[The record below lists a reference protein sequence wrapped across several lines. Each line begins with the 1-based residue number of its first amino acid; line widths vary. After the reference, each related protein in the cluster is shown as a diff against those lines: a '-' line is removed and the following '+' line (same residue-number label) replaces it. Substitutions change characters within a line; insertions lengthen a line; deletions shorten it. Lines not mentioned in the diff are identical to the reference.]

1 MESQVVWVGEH
12 KVETGKRVTLR
23 IDWAKS
29 DTGATVKKII
39 TRGSDLSVLL
49 DIDGVA
55 ESQFIHEFHLKN
67 WLRARH

>member
-39 TRGSDLSVLL
+39 TRGADLNVLL
-49 DIDGVA
+49 DVDGF
-55 ESQFIHEFHLKN
+55 EKPQCISEFHLKN
-67 WLRARH
+67 WLRPRH